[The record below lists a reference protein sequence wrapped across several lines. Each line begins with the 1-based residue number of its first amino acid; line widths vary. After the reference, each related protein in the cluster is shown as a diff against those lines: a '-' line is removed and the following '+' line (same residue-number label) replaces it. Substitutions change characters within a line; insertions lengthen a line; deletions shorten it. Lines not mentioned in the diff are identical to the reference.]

1 MNGMKKIIGIF
12 LLGLPMLSLASNCDE
27 VSGKIAEK
35 IKNNG
40 VDESKFQ
47 LKLVPT
53 DQSQQQHEGK
63 LVGFC
68 DNGQKNIFYV
78 RLDGVSTKSSKST
91 NKKVNNKSTKTKVK
105 VTDQNAEL
113 PELKIDTSVPS
124 PKTQTI
130 PVIVK

>member
-1 MNGMKKIIGIF
+1 MKGMKKIIGIF

-27 VSGKIAEK
+27 VSGNIAEK

-40 VDESKFQ
+40 VDQSKFQ

-91 NKKVNNKSTKTKVK
+91 NKKVNNKSKKTKVI
-105 VTDQNAEL
+105 DQNAEL
-113 PELKIDTSVPS
+113 PELKIDTSVPN